1 MRARPLAKIAVA
13 ALALAAAAG
22 CSKVREQD
30 ATLEQVQVAP
40 GTLPPLVDPE
50 LQGGHVGRAPRRLTV
65 DQLDQS
71 ITVAVGR
78 RWNGIDS
85 VAASLGKADF
95 AMTVTES
102 TDPNL
107 VFAKFL
113 EDGAREVCV
122 GQAQAD
128 IAATTAANRVLARE
142 LPDSLTNLN
151 NLTQAQIKQNLTYL
165 SLRFWGEPL
174 AGAELDAWATLFT
187 QLAQRAQSI
196 SRRDQALS
204 AICIALITDPRF
216 MTY

>member
-1 MRARPLAKIAVA
+1 MRARLLWMMGLGA
-13 ALALAAAAG
+13 ALA
-22 CSKVREQD
+22 CSKVQEQD

-40 GTLPPLVDPE
+40 APLPPMVDPD

-65 DQLDQS
+65 AQLDQS

-78 RWNGIDS
+78 RWTGIDS

-102 TDPNL
+102 TEPNL

-113 EDGAREVCV
+113 EDGARAVCV
-122 GQAQAD
+122 AQAQAD
-128 IAATTAANRVLARE
+128 LAATTAANRVLARD

-151 NLTQAQIKQNLTYL
+151 NLTQAQIKQNLGYL

-174 AGAELDAWATLFT
+174 QGAELDSWATLFT
-187 QLAQRAQSI
+187 QLASRAQGI
-196 SRRDQALS
+196 GKRDQAFS